1 MPDPLPADLAAAIAA
16 AAGRLGPFA
25 RLQYHADVSS
35 TNDVALSLAAR
46 GAPAGTS
53 VLAEVQR
60 EGRGRRGRTWASPP
74 GAGVYLSVLLR
85 PEGDPAGLSLITLVA
100 GVAAARAVRTAT
112 GLELE
117 LKWPNDLVTG
127 RPWRKAGGVLCEA
140 AGVAGGGVEAVVV
153 GIGINVQ
160 PAAYPPEVERRA
172 TSLEAELSRAVD
184 RSQLV
189 VELLANLAAV
199 TGRLWAGEGNV
210 VLEEWRRLG
219 RAGLGG
225 ARVRW
230 NDHGVVRTGAA
241 REVDSDG
248 ALVVESE
255 GRSER
260 LVAGEVTWERLV
272 GE

>member
-1 MPDPLPADLAAAIAA
+1 
-16 AAGRLGPFA
+16 
-25 RLQYHADVSS
+25 
-35 TNDVALSLAAR
+35 
-46 GAPAGTS
+46 
-53 VLAEVQR
+53 
-60 EGRGRRGRTWASPP
+60 
-74 GAGVYLSVLLR
+74 
-85 PEGDPAGLSLITLVA
+85 LSLITLAA

-140 AGVAGGGVEAVVV
+140 AGVVGGAVEAVVV

-160 PAAYPPEVERRA
+160 PAAYPPDVAKRA

-184 RSQLV
+184 RSPLV

-199 TGRLWAGEGNV
+199 TGRLWAGDGNA

-225 ARVRW
+225 APVRW
-230 NDHGVVRTGAA
+230 NDHGVDRVGAA
-241 REVDSDG
+241 RDIDSDG
-248 ALVVESE
+248 ALVVDAD
-255 GRSER
+255 GRLER
-260 LVAGEVTWERLV
+260 IVAGEVTWERLV
-272 GE
+272 VE